1 MVTTFDTIGVVIYI
15 NSAIIELF
23 LLMFLTFV
31 LARR

>member
-1 MVTTFDTIGVVIYI
+1 MVTTVDTIGVALYI
-15 NSAIIELF
+15 NSAIIELS